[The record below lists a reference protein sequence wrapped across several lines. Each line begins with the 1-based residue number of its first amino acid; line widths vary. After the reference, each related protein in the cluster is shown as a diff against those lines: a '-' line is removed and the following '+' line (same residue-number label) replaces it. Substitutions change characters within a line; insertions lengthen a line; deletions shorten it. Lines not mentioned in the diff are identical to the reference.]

1 MNDIMAKM
9 GRPKLKHPTKQK
21 RLNLAYMHLLPAL
34 KAKLTPPVGV
44 EITDA
49 QTVDICLGT
58 VHGLLVEKG
67 LEVVDPVRMMELVN
81 VQFRKQFVE
90 SMTKILGELGHT
102 DIHTEWRKD
111 FSVLVRCDAGHFTVP
126 AEMFARADAESTL
139 RALKTG
145 LSI

>member
-1 MNDIMAKM
+1 MAT
-9 GRPKLKHPTKQK
+9 GIAWTAQ
-21 RLNLAYMHLLPAL
+21 LNRS
-34 KAKLTPPVGV
+34 VGV

-49 QTVDICLGT
+49 QVVDICLGT
-58 VHGLLVEKG
+58 VHGLVVEKG

-111 FSVLVRCDAGHFTVP
+111 FSVKVTCAAGHFTVP